1 MNLSNLKPAE
11 GSTKTRKRIGRGPGS
26 GLGGTS
32 TRGHKGAKSRSGY
45 SKKIGFE
52 GGQMPLQRRV
62 PKFGFKN
69 INRVEYKAI
78 NLDTIQKLAEAKNL
92 QTVGISD
99 FIAAGFISASQLV
112 KVLGNGTLTAKAIE
126 TLKNI
131 WKIEDLR
138 QRILITILFVAIY
151 RFGSYVV
158 LPGINPSMLTQLH
171 QQTSEGLLALLN
183 MFSGGAFSNASI
195 FALGIM
201 PYISASIVIQLLGIA
216 VPYFQKLQREGE
228 SGRRKMNQYTRYL
241 TILILLVQ
249 APSYLLN
256 LKMQAGPSLNASLDW
271 TLFMFTSTII
281 LAAGSMFI
289 LWLGERITDKGIG
302 NGISLIIMIG
312 IIARLPQSL
321 FQELI
326 SRMTDKTGGLVM
338 FLIELVVLLVVI
350 AFAILLVQGTR
361 KIPVQYAKKIV
372 GNKQYGGARQ
382 YIPLKVNAANV
393 MPIIFAQAIM
403 FIPITLVGFSNVND
417 ASGFVRALT
426 DHTSFWYNLI
436 FAVLIILF
444 TYFYTAITINP
455 TQMAEDMKR
464 NNGFIP
470 GIKPGKQTAEYID
483 VIMSRITLPGSFFL
497 ALVAIM
503 PAFAGIFGVKAEFA
517 QFFGGTSL
525 LILVG
530 VVLDTLQQVESHLL
544 MRHYDGLLKSGRIK
558 GRSGNVA
565 AY

>member
-1 MNLSNLKPAE
+1 M
-11 GSTKTRKRIGRGPGS
+11 R
-26 GLGGTS
+26 
-32 TRGHKGAKSRSGY
+32 
-45 SKKIGFE
+45 
-52 GGQMPLQRRV
+52 
-62 PKFGFKN
+62 
-69 INRVEYKAI
+69 
-78 NLDTIQKLAEAKNL
+78 
-92 QTVGISD
+92 
-99 FIAAGFISASQLV
+99 
-112 KVLGNGTLTAKAIE
+112 KAIE

-158 LPGINPSMLTQLH
+158 LPGINPAMLAKLH
-171 QQTSEGLLALLN
+171 EQTSEGLLALLN

-241 TILILLVQ
+241 TIAILLVQ

-271 TLFMFTSTII
+271 TLFMVTSTII

-302 NGISLIIMIG
+302 NGISFIILIG
-312 IIARLPQSL
+312 IIARFPDALL
-321 FQELI
+321 QEVV
-326 SRMTDKTGGLVM
+326 SRVANKSGGLIM
-338 FLIELVVLLVVI
+338 FIIEIVFLLLVI
-350 AFAILLVQGTR
+350 GAAILLVQGTR
-361 KIPVQYAKKIV
+361 KIPVQYAKRIV

-382 YIPLKVNAANV
+382 YIPLKVNAAGV

-403 FIPITLVGFSNVND
+403 FIPISIVGFASNQES
-417 ASGFVRALT
+417 SGFWAAFMDNT
-426 DHTSFWYNLI
+426 GFWYNFV

-455 TQMAEDMKR
+455 TQMADDLKR

-470 GIKPGKQTAEYID
+470 GVKPGKHTKDYLD
-483 VIMSRITLPGSFFL
+483 TIMDRITLPGALFL

-503 PAFAGIFGVKAEFA
+503 PAFARIAGVSMEFS

-530 VVLDTLQQVESHLL
+530 VILDTLQQVESHLL

-558 GRSGNVA
+558 GRSGSVA

>member
-1 MNLSNLKPAE
+1 
-11 GSTKTRKRIGRGPGS
+11 
-26 GLGGTS
+26 
-32 TRGHKGAKSRSGY
+32 
-45 SKKIGFE
+45 
-52 GGQMPLQRRV
+52 
-62 PKFGFKN
+62 
-69 INRVEYKAI
+69 
-78 NLDTIQKLAEAKNL
+78 
-92 QTVGISD
+92 
-99 FIAAGFISASQLV
+99 
-112 KVLGNGTLTAKAIE
+112 
-126 TLKNI
+126 
-131 WKIEDLR
+131 
-138 QRILITILFVAIY
+138 
-151 RFGSYVV
+151 
-158 LPGINPSMLTQLH
+158 
-171 QQTSEGLLALLN
+171 
-183 MFSGGAFSNASI
+183 
-195 FALGIM
+195 
-201 PYISASIVIQLLGIA
+201 
-216 VPYFQKLQREGE
+216 
-228 SGRRKMNQYTRYL
+228 
-241 TILILLVQ
+241 
-249 APSYLLN
+249 
-256 LKMQAGPSLNASLDW
+256 
-271 TLFMFTSTII
+271 
-281 LAAGSMFI
+281 
-289 LWLGERITDKGIG
+289 
-302 NGISLIIMIG
+302 
-312 IIARLPQSL
+312 
-321 FQELI
+321 
-326 SRMTDKTGGLVM
+326 MTDKTGGLVM

-436 FAVLIILF
+436 FAVLIIL
-444 TYFYTAITINP
+444 
-455 TQMAEDMKR
+455 AEDMKR